1 MMQEEGLHDD
11 LTTLRNCAAQQ
22 ISANQIARLFAR
34 WQHRCACELDAAIG
48 HNYYS
53 RCGLPFYLHVHVQL
67 LSLVDLVILC
77 TRRPSC
83 GSPKALFSRPVR
95 RYVRAYYSACPCRS
109 SITLRLACRQQHKQR
124 NVFSIY

>member
-1 MMQEEGLHDD
+1 MQEEGLHDD
-11 LTTLRNCAAQQ
+11 LTTLPNCAAQQ
-22 ISANQIARLFAR
+22 ISANQIALLFAR

-53 RCGLPFYLHVHVQL
+53 RCDLPFYLHVHVQL

-77 TRRPSC
+77 TRRPSR

-95 RYVRAYYSACPCRS
+95 RYVRAYYSD
-109 SITLRLACRQQHKQR
+109 QR
-124 NVFSIY
+124 F